1 MAYCASTTVDHLKSH
16 VVVPT
21 RTKSAISLCHECI
34 SRCLF
39 FFLLAVTLQLHHHVL
54 CHIVA
59 AIVGLVPHFLRYN
72 LHRIC
77 RQFGAKVGMQ
87 IIREFQCACWASRH
101 WFLVMQGRSLHG
113 SMWNFFLF
121 FFIFIF
127 PQFVVKVCVI
137 CRGGLYASRYRCVIC
152 TECD

>member
-1 MAYCASTTVDHLKSH
+1 MLLFLQELR
-16 VVVPT
+16 VPFRYAT
-21 RTKSAISLCHECI
+21 SAFQDAF
-34 SRCLF
+34 F

-101 WFLVMQGRSLHG
+101 
-113 SMWNFFLF
+113 
-121 FFIFIF
+121 
-127 PQFVVKVCVI
+127 
-137 CRGGLYASRYRCVIC
+137 
-152 TECD
+152 